1 MRRPTETT
9 RQNAM
14 KRYIKNSLNDS
25 NDYTK
30 YPYRGLRIRYLG
42 SECDYN
48 AFLDGISFTLTT
60 EDVPDEITDFKE
72 EFHNG
77 WGMDYPNIQSIID
90 LSEKD
95 YKVQEEKIDINAILN
110 QAKEKGYRFSKKQ
123 LEGSATYFWKYKNTY
138 YKIALLDKNYSIVND
153 GGDAFVRFT
162 TWKSP
167 LFIVTNCGVAAI
179 LPVASHSKD
188 AIIIE

>member
-72 EFHNG
+72 EFHNS

-123 LEGSATYFWKYKNTY
+123 LRGTATYFWKYRDAY
-138 YKIALLDKNYSIVND
+138 YKIALLDKNYGIVND
-153 GGDAFVRFT
+153 GEDAIVRFT
-162 TWKSP
+162 HWKSP

-179 LPVASHSKD
+179 LPVASHLKN

>member
-1 MRRPTETT
+1 MRRPTEKT

-14 KRYIKNSLNDS
+14 KRYVKYSLS
-25 NDYTK
+25 GINDYTK
-30 YPYRGLRIRYLG
+30 YPYKGMRINYLG
-42 SECDYN
+42 LERDYN
-48 AFLDGISFTLTT
+48 AFCDGYSFALTA
-60 EDVPDEITDFKE
+60 EDVPEEITDFTE
-72 EFHNG
+72 EFCNEG
-77 WGMDYPNIQSIID
+77 NYPNIQNLID
-90 LSEKD
+90 FAEKD
-95 YKVQEEKIDINAILN
+95 YTVHEEKIDVNAILD